1 MSHKIPL
8 GLIITRISIVSLIS
22 VNFIQAEQ
30 SVKEF
35 SYSWS
40 RVLVA
45 VLISL
50 VTARVGLAAD
60 PVYLNTPEGIQR
72 LNQTNLSQPYFQVA
86 PYVDTQENMG
96 FCGPASIAAVLNSLT
111 NLPRPTSGLYAPYRY
126 FTQGGLFNEETS
138 QIKSYEA
145 VARGGLTLSEASRF
159 LEQFKVSNQIYY
171 GADLSIESLRLL
183 LLRALSDPNTRII
196 ADFDRRVFNQSG
208 NGHYSPL
215 VAYDPAT
222 DSVLILDVAK
232 FKYPPFWVTV
242 TDLLSSIQTIDPD
255 SQKSRG
261 IILVFEKGLGE

>member
-1 MSHKIPL
+1 M
-8 GLIITRISIVSLIS
+8 
-22 VNFIQAEQ
+22 VNG
-30 SVKEF
+30 
-35 SYSWS
+35 SYRWS
-40 RVLVA
+40 RALVA
-45 VLISL
+45 ALLSFVIAS
-50 VTARVGLAAD
+50 VGLAAQ

-72 LNQTNLSQPYFQVA
+72 LSRSDLREPYYQVA

-96 FCGPASIAAVLNSLT
+96 FCGPASIVAVLNSFSDLS
-111 NLPRPTSGLYAPYRY
+111 RPTASRYAPYRY
-126 FTQGGLFNEETS
+126 FTQGGLFNAETS

-145 VARGGLTLSEASRF
+145 VARSGLTLSEASRF
-159 LEQFKVSNQIYY
+159 LEQLKVSSQIYY

-183 LLRALSDPNTRII
+183 LIRALSDPYARVI

-222 DSVLILDVAK
+222 DSMLILDVAK

-242 TDLLSSIQTIDPD
+242 TDLLDSIKTLDPD

-261 IILVFEKGLGE
+261 IILVFEKGLRR